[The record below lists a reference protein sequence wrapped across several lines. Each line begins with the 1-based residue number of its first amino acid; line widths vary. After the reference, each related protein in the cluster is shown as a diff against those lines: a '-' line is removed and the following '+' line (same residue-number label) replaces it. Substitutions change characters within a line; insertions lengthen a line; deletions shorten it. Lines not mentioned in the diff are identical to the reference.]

1 MDRLGRA
8 LEGARRALA
17 HAVSR
22 VGDGRR
28 SALATRGRQLRA
40 AAVAALSVL
49 LIVLALSGGD
59 DDPPAPTAAEGGNGE
74 PRAAA
79 REPGVPRA
87 ISELVDEMP
96 TDRKVAQLMLVG
108 LEGTDTGDPVLA
120 TLEETDYAGIVIGAR
135 NFLSEDQV
143 TALADEAASV
153 AREADHTEP
162 WIMAPQEGGEF
173 NAFEG
178 VPPED
183 APAQVGSPRE
193 AAQLA
198 EEAGEALLDLGLN
211 GILAPVLD
219 VGPPGGG
226 AVGDRAYSDVVDQV
240 TGYAIATVDAYGEA
254 GIFAAAKHFPGLGS
268 ASQSTELGPAN
279 VGLTLD
285 ELEVRDLVPFRAAV
299 EANVPGIVVG
309 HGLYGVDDFLTPA
322 STSETIVTD
331 ILRDDLGFD
340 GVAIADD
347 LTAPA
352 ITSSFRTTAAAVD
365 AVKAGIDTVYVSQ
378 DDEVQRD
385 VYDALSQAVRKKV
398 ITRERL
404 DEAVTRTLVAKRE
417 AGVLELESG
426 GGESGSGSGS
436 GSGGGGSGG
445 GSG

>member
-1 MDRLGRA
+1 
-8 LEGARRALA
+8 
-17 HAVSR
+17 
-22 VGDGRR
+22 
-28 SALATRGRQLRA
+28 
-40 AAVAALSVL
+40 
-49 LIVLALSGGD
+49 
-59 DDPPAPTAAEGGNGE
+59 
-74 PRAAA
+74 
-79 REPGVPRA
+79 
-87 ISELVDEMP
+87 
-96 TDRKVAQLMLVG
+96 
-108 LEGTDTGDPVLA
+108 
-120 TLEETDYAGIVIGAR
+120 
-135 NFLSEDQV
+135 V

-173 NAFEG
+173 NAFGG

-285 ELEVRDLVPFRAAV
+285 ELAVRDLVPFRAAV
-299 EANVPGIVVG
+299 EADVPGIVVG
-309 HGLYGVDDFLTPA
+309 HGLYGVDDFVTPA

-331 ILRDDLGFD
+331 VLRDDLGFD

>member
-17 HAVSR
+17 RASQ
-22 VGDGRR
+22 GLGN
-28 SALATRGRQLRA
+28 AFPTRGQQLRG
-40 AAVAALSVL
+40 AAVAALSILVVVL
-49 LIVLALSGGD
+49 VFSGGD
-59 DDPPAPTAAEGGNGE
+59 DEPPAPTAEGDQAGARE
-74 PRAAA
+74 PA
-79 REPGVPRA
+79 REPGVPLA
-87 ISELVDEMP
+87 ISKLVDQMP

-108 LEGTDTGDPVLA
+108 LEGFDAGDPVFDSLA
-120 TLEETDYAGIVIGAR
+120 ERDYAGIVIGAR
-135 NFLSEDQV
+135 NFVSEDQV
-143 TALADEAASV
+143 TALAEEAASV
-153 AREADHTEP
+153 AADADHTEP
-162 WIMAPQEGGEF
+162 WIMAPQEGGKF

-183 APAQVGSPRE
+183 APAEIGSTRAAAE
-193 AAQLA
+193 AA

-226 AVGDRAYSDVVDQV
+226 AVGERAFSDIVEQV
-240 TGYAIATVDAYGEA
+240 TGYAIATVDAYEEA

-285 ELEVRDLVPFRAAV
+285 ELAVRDLVPFRAAV
-299 EANVPGIVVG
+299 EADVPGIVVG
-309 HGLYGVDDFLTPA
+309 HGLYGVDDFVTPA

-331 ILRDDLGFD
+331 VLRGDLGFD
-340 GVAIADD
+340 GVAITDD

-352 ITSSFRTTAAAVD
+352 ITAGFRTTAAAVD

-378 DDEVQRD
+378 DDEVQGD
-385 VYDALSQAVRKKV
+385 VYDALSEAVRKEV
-398 ITRERL
+398 ITPERL

-417 AGVLELESG
+417 AGVLEIEGGDSGDGSASSG
-426 GGESGSGSGS
+426 GDSGSGSGA
-436 GSGGGGSGG
+436 G
-445 GSG
+445 

>member
-1 MDRLGRA
+1 M
-8 LEGARRALA
+8 
-17 HAVSR
+17 
-22 VGDGRR
+22 
-28 SALATRGRQLRA
+28 
-40 AAVAALSVL
+40 
-49 LIVLALSGGD
+49 
-59 DDPPAPTAAEGGNGE
+59 
-74 PRAAA
+74 
-79 REPGVPRA
+79 
-87 ISELVDEMP
+87 
-96 TDRKVAQLMLVG
+96 
-108 LEGTDTGDPVLA
+108 
-120 TLEETDYAGIVIGAR
+120 
-135 NFLSEDQV
+135 
-143 TALADEAASV
+143 
-153 AREADHTEP
+153 
-162 WIMAPQEGGEF
+162 
-173 NAFEG
+173 
-178 VPPED
+178 
-183 APAQVGSPRE
+183 
-193 AAQLA
+193 
-198 EEAGEALLDLGLN
+198 
-211 GILAPVLD
+211 LD

-285 ELEVRDLVPFRAAV
+285 ELAVRDLVPFRAAV
-299 EANVPGIVVG
+299 EADVPGIVVG

-352 ITSSFRTTAAAVD
+352 ITSSFRTTTAAVD

-426 GGESGSGSGS
+426 DGESGSGS

>member
-1 MDRLGRA
+1 M
-8 LEGARRALA
+8 
-17 HAVSR
+17 
-22 VGDGRR
+22 
-28 SALATRGRQLRA
+28 
-40 AAVAALSVL
+40 AALSAL
-49 LIVLALSGGD
+49 LIVLALSGGED
-59 DDPPAPTAAEGGNGE
+59 APQAPTAAQGGDR
-74 PRAAA
+74 PSRAAA
-79 REPGVPRA
+79 PRGPGVPRA
-87 ISELVDEMP
+87 ISELVEEMS

-108 LEGTDTGDPVLA
+108 LEGFDTGDPVFDS
-120 TLEETDYAGIVIGAR
+120 LEELDYAGIVIGAR
-135 NFLSEDQV
+135 NFVSEEQV
-143 TALADEAASV
+143 TALADEASSV
-153 AREADHTEP
+153 SGDADHTAP
-162 WIMAPQEGGEF
+162 WVMAPQEGGEF

-183 APAQVGSPRE
+183 APAQVGSTRE

-219 VGPPGGG
+219 VGPSGGG
-226 AVGDRAYSDVVDQV
+226 AVGERAYSDVADQV
-240 TGYAIATVDAYGEA
+240 TGYAIATVDAYEEVD
-254 GIFAAAKHFPGLGS
+254 IFAAAKHFPGLGS

-309 HGLYGVDDFLTPA
+309 HGLYGVDDFVTPA

-331 ILRDDLGFD
+331 VLRDDLGFE

-365 AVKAGIDTVYVSQ
+365 AVTAGIDTVYVSQ
-378 DDEVQRD
+378 DDELQRD
-385 VYDALSQAVRKKV
+385 VFDALSEAVRKKV

-404 DEAVTRTLVAKRE
+404 DEAVTRTLVAKHE
-417 AGVLELESG
+417 AGVLEIEG
-426 GGESGSGSGS
+426 GGSGEPSEDGGSSDG
-436 GSGGGGSGG
+436 GSGGGG
-445 GSG
+445 